1 MKEAYII
8 LGTYKTRKENQW
20 YINKKY
26 TVLWK
31 KLSLKFGHD
40 VTTSQS
46 YKEDRFGRV
55 EGIDNLYFFDM
66 KEFDELLN
74 GETKDKVV
82 FESCR
87 QEFFNGMNFLMDFIR
102 SKPDVQFSLGLQGNN
117 QVGLLKTYLEE
128 PEKIT
133 SASLQSIA
141 RSHKSIGFGEIES
154 IRSVNLKAF
163 KIYNLTRP
171 VGFSPRNEQLFNE
184 TWDEFL
190 NFRT

>member
-1 MKEAYII
+1 M
-8 LGTYKTRKENQW
+8 
-20 YINKKY
+20 
-26 TVLWK
+26 
-31 KLSLKFGHD
+31 KFGQD
-40 VTTSQS
+40 VTTSHS

-87 QEFFNGMNFLMDFIR
+87 QEFSNGMNFLMDFIR
-102 SKPDVQFSLGLQGNN
+102 SKPEVQFSLGLQGNN
-117 QVGLLKTYLEE
+117 QVGLLKTYLEK